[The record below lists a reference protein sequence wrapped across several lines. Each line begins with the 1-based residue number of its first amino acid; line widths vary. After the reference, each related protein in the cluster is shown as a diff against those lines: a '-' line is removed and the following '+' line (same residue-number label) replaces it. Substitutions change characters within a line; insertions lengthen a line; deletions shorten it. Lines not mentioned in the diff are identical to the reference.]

1 LKGNTLPHLQEV
13 RFHPETFPV
22 DDCYPFHLSLFQ
34 NTGSVVFLK
43 PVVFFVGENGTGKST
58 LLEAIAR
65 RCLIHIWEDTS
76 RRRAGTNLYE
86 AELYRCIKL
95 CWAEDYGAQIP
106 GSFFA
111 SQIFHHFTQ
120 VLDEWIAADPG
131 LVNYFGGQSLLTQSH
146 GQSLM
151 AFFHSRF
158 SREGLYLLDEPET
171 ALSAKRQIELVR
183 LLYKMAAAGHAQ
195 FIIATHSPILL
206 ACPEAQIF
214 TFDDEVIR
222 SIEYEQTDH
231 FQIYRN
237 FLNHRDE
244 YL

>member
-1 LKGNTLPHLQEV
+1 MQLREI
-13 RFHPETFPV
+13 RFCPETYPV
-22 DDCYPFHLSLFQ
+22 DDCHPFDLPLFRR
-34 NTGSVVFLK
+34 TDRIVLER

-76 RRRAGTNLYE
+76 RRRATTNLYE
-86 AELYRCIKL
+86 TELYRCIRL
-95 CWAEDYGAQIP
+95 GWADGYNGQVA

-120 VLDEWIAADPG
+120 VLDEWIASDPG
-131 LVNYFGGQSLLTQSH
+131 LVDYFGGQSLLTQSH

-151 AFFHSRF
+151 AFFRSRF

-183 LLYKMAAAGHAQ
+183 LLRDRAAAGHAQ
-195 FIIATHSPILL
+195 FIVATHSPLLL

-222 SIEYEQTDH
+222 SVEYEQTDH
-231 FQIYRN
+231 FLTYRD
-237 FLNHRDE
+237 FLNDRNR